1 MQFHVDF
8 EMFKLK
14 NIPKESKNS
23 KLNKFITGWL
33 KMRKRLNRES
43 LSKLLWSRKAILN
56 GIQLRVKK

>member
-43 LSKLLWSRKAILN
+43 LSKLL
-56 GIQLRVKK
+56 